1 MFLIKTIFT
10 CVFWQFLVLPCILL
24 SFFFW
29 NSYIIKIKAR
39 TVVGAGKATEELIAR
54 TNREVLPVVRLL
66 RVEETD
72 AFTALMRWDRPTNA
86 DKFKDYT
93 LKYIVSVTNII
104 KQIIFINCEL
114 DNVFS
119 NSMEILSWVSF
130 WIAC

>member
-1 MFLIKTIFT
+1 M
-10 CVFWQFLVLPCILL
+10 
-24 SFFFW
+24 
-29 NSYIIKIKAR
+29 
-39 TVVGAGKATEELIAR
+39 
-54 TNREVLPVVRLL
+54 LPVVRLL

-93 LKYIVSVTNII
+93 LKYIVSLTNII

-119 NSMEILSWVSF
+119 NSMEILS
-130 WIAC
+130 